1 MNNQPFEI
9 IQNESQSRFQLSV
22 AGQLAFVDY
31 ILIGKKIIYT
41 HTEVPQ
47 ALEGSGIGS
56 ELAQHVLN
64 FAREN
69 KLQVMP
75 LCPFIAEYIRKHS
88 EYRDLVI
95 PSFTL

>member
-1 MNNQPFEI
+1 MNNSSFEI
-9 IQNESQSRFQLSV
+9 IQNESKSRFQLSV
-22 AGQLAFVDY
+22 AGQSAFVDY

-47 ALEGSGIGS
+47 TLEGSGIGS
-56 ELAQHVLN
+56 ALAKHVLN

-69 KLQVMP
+69 TLQVMP